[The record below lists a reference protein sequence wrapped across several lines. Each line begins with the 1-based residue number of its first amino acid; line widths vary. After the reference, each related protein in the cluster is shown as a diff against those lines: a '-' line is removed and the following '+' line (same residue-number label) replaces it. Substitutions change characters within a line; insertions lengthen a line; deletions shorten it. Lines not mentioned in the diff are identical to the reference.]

1 MNFKRIFSKFF
12 NAKKTQNIKKF
23 EPASTT
29 EIDAVV
35 KYRLVYNNKKQ
46 RYEKVLVY
54 DQTDLKD
61 VNKNE

>member
-1 MNFKRIFSKFF
+1 MDFKGIFSKFF

-23 EPASTT
+23 EPASTA
-29 EIDAVV
+29 EIDAVA
-35 KYRLVYNNKKQ
+35 KYRLVYNKKKQ

-54 DQTDLKD
+54 DETDLKD